1 MLSVKHLRKIFGNV
15 TAVDDVSFDAHGGEI
30 FGLLGPNG
38 AGKTTTI
45 RVVATILGP
54 TSGTASVLGHDIV
67 REPET
72 VRKNIGVL
80 TAEIGLYD
88 RFTARENLR
97 YFGNLYGLSGDNL
110 EHRIDELVRILDMT
124 RFADRRAGTFSTGM
138 KQKVA
143 IARSIVHDPPIV
155 IFDEPTAGLDVLAS
169 QTVIA
174 YMRDAKA
181 KGKLVILSTHD
192 MAHAQ
197 ALCDRVAIIH
207 RSKLIALDTTSSFLQ
222 KTKATTLEE
231 AFLNIVGT
239 DGAQQTEA
247 EREEQHLAQVAT
259 KKRRGFSLRFRL

>member
-1 MLSVKHLRKIFGNV
+1 
-15 TAVDDVSFDAHGGEI
+15 
-30 FGLLGPNG
+30 
-38 AGKTTTI
+38 
-45 RVVATILGP
+45 VA
-54 TSGTASVLGHDIV
+54 
-67 REPET
+67 EPEA
-72 VRKNIGVL
+72 VRKNLGVL

-97 YFGNLYGLSGDNL
+97 YFGNLYGLGGDAL

-174 YMRDAKA
+174 YMKDAKA
-181 KGKLVILSTHD
+181 KGKLVVLSTHD

-207 RSKLIALDTTSSFLQ
+207 RSKLIALDTTATILQ
-222 KTKATTLEE
+222 QTHAQTLED
-231 AFLNIVGT
+231 AFLHIVGESAAKL
-239 DGAQQTEA
+239 DEQA
-247 EREEQHLAQVAT
+247 REEQHLAQVAK
-259 KKRRGFSLRFRL
+259 KKRRGFGLRFRL

>member
-1 MLSVKHLRKIFGNV
+1 MLSVCELTKVFGAF
-15 TAVDDVSFDAHGGEI
+15 TAVDGVSFDAHGGEI

-45 RVVATILGP
+45 RTIATILGP
-54 TSGTASVLGHDIV
+54 TSGTATVCGHDIA
-67 REPET
+67 REPEA

-88 RFTARENLR
+88 RFTARENIR
-97 YFGNLYGLSGDNL
+97 YFGQLYGMGGKAL
-110 EHRIDELVRILDMT
+110 ETRIDELVRILDMG
-124 RFADRRAGTFSTGM
+124 RFADRRAGNFSTGM

-143 IARSIVHDPPIV
+143 IARSIVHDPPVV

-174 YMRDAKA
+174 YMRDARA

-207 RSKLIALDTTSSFLQ
+207 RSKLIALDTTSAILQ
-222 KTKATTLEE
+222 QTQATTLEE
-231 AFLNIVGT
+231 AFLHIVGESAAKQ
-239 DGAQQTEA
+239 DEHA
-247 EREEQHLAQVAT
+247 REEQHLQQVAK
-259 KKRRGFSLRFRL
+259 KKRGFRFRL

>member
-1 MLSVKHLRKIFGNV
+1 MLAVRDLTKVFGTF
-15 TAVDDVSFDAHGGEI
+15 TAVDGVSFDAHGGEI

-45 RVVATILGP
+45 RVIATILHA
-54 TSGTASVLGHDIV
+54 TSGTATVLGHDI
-67 REPET
+67 RTDSEA

-97 YFGNLYGLSGDNL
+97 YFGQLYGLGGQPL
-110 EHRIDELVRILDMT
+110 ERRIDELVQVLDMG
-124 RFADRRAGTFSTGM
+124 RFADRRASSFSTGM

-143 IARSIVHDPPIV
+143 IARSIIHDPPVV

-174 YMRDAKA
+174 YMKDART
-181 KGKLVILSTHD
+181 KGKLVVLSTHD

-207 RSKLIALDTTSSFLQ
+207 RSKLLTLDTTAALLQ
-222 KTKATTLEE
+222 KAKAPTLEQ
-231 AFLNIVGT
+231 AFLNIVGA
-239 DGAQQTEA
+239 DAAEQTER
-247 EREEQHLAQVAT
+247 EREERHMAQAT
-259 KKRRGFSLRFRL
+259 KKKRRFGFRFRL

>member
-1 MLSVKHLRKIFGNV
+1 MLAVRDLTKVFGSF
-15 TAVDDVSFDAHGGEI
+15 TAVDHVRFDAHGGEI

-45 RVVATILGP
+45 RVIATILGP
-54 TSGTASVLGHDIV
+54 TSGTATVCGHDIV
-67 REPET
+67 AEPEA

-88 RFTARENLR
+88 RFTARENIR
-97 YFGNLYGLSGDNL
+97 YFGQLYGMGGPAL
-110 EHRIDELVRILDMT
+110 EGRIDELVRILDMG
-124 RFADRRAGTFSTGM
+124 RFADRRAGNFSTGM

-143 IARSIVHDPPIV
+143 IARSIVHDPPVV

-174 YMRDAKA
+174 YMKDARA

-207 RSKLIALDTTSSFLQ
+207 RGKLIALDATSAILQ
-222 KTKATTLEE
+222 QTHAATLEE
-231 AFLNIVGT
+231 AFLHTVGESAAKQ
-239 DGAQQTEA
+239 DEHA
-247 EREEQHLAQVAT
+247 REEQHLQLVAK
-259 KKRRGFSLRFRL
+259 KKRGFRFRL